1 MSFDKAK
8 SLEELESKKMEKPD
22 FQSSLTLSVYRLW
35 STPLHLYSTE
45 DLRLMIGQNISLKY
59 LLPIAIDK
67 LTENPF
73 VEGDFHYGDLLWSVL
88 NVESTFWELHPQMY
102 QEVLETV
109 SGLSSILEEIIESIK
124 KFEELEV

>member
-1 MSFDKAK
+1 MTFDKAK
-8 SLEELESKKMEKPD
+8 SLEELESEKMEKPD

-35 STPLHLYSTE
+35 SKPLNLYSTE

-88 NVESTFWELHPQMY
+88 NVESSFWKLHPQMY
-102 QEVLETV
+102 QAVLEIV
-109 SGLSSILEEIIESIK
+109 SGLPSILAEIIESIK

>member
-109 SGLSSILEEIIESIK
+109 SGLSTILEEIIESIK

>member
-8 SLEELESKKMEKPD
+8 SLEELESEKMENPD

-35 STPLHLYSTE
+35 STPLNLYSTE

-88 NVESTFWELHPQMY
+88 NVESSFWKLHPQMY
-102 QEVLETV
+102 QAVLEIV
-109 SGLSSILEEIIESIK
+109 SGLPSILEEIIESIK

>member
-1 MSFDKAK
+1 MSFDKTK
-8 SLEELESKKMEKPD
+8 SLEELESEKMEKPD

-35 STPLHLYSTE
+35 STPLNLYSTE

-73 VEGDFHYGDLLWSVL
+73 AEGDFHYGDLLCSVL
-88 NVESTFWELHPQMY
+88 NVESSFWKLHPQMH
-102 QEVLETV
+102 QAVLETV
-109 SGLSSILEEIIESIK
+109 SGLPSILEEIIESIK
-124 KFEELEV
+124 KFEKLEV

>member
-1 MSFDKAK
+1 MSFDKTK
-8 SLEELESKKMEKPD
+8 SLEELESEKMEKPD
-22 FQSSLTLSVYRLW
+22 FQSSLILSVYRLW
-35 STPLHLYSTE
+35 STPLNLYSTE

-109 SGLSSILEEIIESIK
+109 SGLSTILEEIIESIK

>member
-8 SLEELESKKMEKPD
+8 SLEELESEKMEKPD
-22 FQSSLTLSVYRLW
+22 FQSSLILSVYRLW
-35 STPLHLYSTE
+35 STPLNLYSTE

-109 SGLSSILEEIIESIK
+109 SGLSTILEEIIESIK